1 MFFVVQL
8 ILVFEG
14 CNQRQITITNGS
26 KMTYHIHFDVNES
39 QNYDLFNLPYDINLR
54 KNNSNVISYET

>member
-8 ILVFEG
+8 YVVFKG

-26 KMTYHIHFDVNES
+26 KMTYHIHINVNES
-39 QNYDLFNLPYDINLR
+39 QNYDLFDLPCDI
-54 KNNSNVISYET
+54 